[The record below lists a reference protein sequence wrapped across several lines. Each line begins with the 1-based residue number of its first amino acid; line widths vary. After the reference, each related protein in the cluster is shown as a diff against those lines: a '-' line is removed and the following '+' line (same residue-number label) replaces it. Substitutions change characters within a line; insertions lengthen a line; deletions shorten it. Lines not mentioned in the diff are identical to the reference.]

1 MQRRTRV
8 PSALAWLIALGL
20 ACSACSAGGV
30 ADQTNASGPPPPVA
44 ARTGYTPYVSATTAA
59 GTDGAGSPDT
69 YNLAFVTSAA
79 SGCTPLWG
87 GTTAATSEAV
97 AARVEALTAT
107 GAGIRVSFGGAA
119 GTEAALACDSAEEL
133 ADAYAE
139 VLDAV
144 GATKADFDIEGDAL
158 TDTASVTR
166 RNEALALLQEERD
179 LDVTYTL
186 PVMPGGLEDT
196 GTAVLEDAVD
206 QGVGLSAV
214 NIMAMNY
221 STSHSGDMGDYA
233 QEAAR
238 AAHDQ
243 LVDLLGLSRD
253 AAWKALHITVMIG
266 VNDVEG
272 ESFTLD
278 DAVSLRSFA
287 TRQGVG
293 ALSLWAAFR
302 DRECAA
308 DEDTSTAS
316 DSCSGVD
323 QDAGAFA
330 EALSG

>member
-8 PSALAWLIALGL
+8 SSALAGLIALGL
-20 ACSACSAGGV
+20 ACSACSTGGV
-30 ADQTNASGPPPPVA
+30 ADQAKGSELPPPA
-44 ARTGYTPYVSATTAA
+44 AVQTDYTPYVSATTAA
-59 GTDGAGSPDT
+59 DTDSAGSPDT
-69 YNLAFVTSAA
+69 YNLAFVTSDA
-79 SGCTPLWG
+79 SDCTLLWG
-87 GTTAATSEAV
+87 GTTAITSEAV
-97 AARVEALTAT
+97 AARVDKLTGT
-107 GAGIRVSFGGAA
+107 GADVRVSFGGAA

-133 ADAYAE
+133 ADAYAD

-166 RNEALALLQEERD
+166 RNEALALLQEKRD

-186 PVMPGGLEDT
+186 PVMPDGLEDT

-206 QGVGLSAV
+206 QGVEISAV

-233 QEAAR
+233 QDAAE

-243 LVDLLGLSRD
+243 VVDVLGLSQD
-253 AAWKALHITVMIG
+253 AAWKALHITAMIG
-266 VNDVEG
+266 VNDVAG
-272 ESFTLD
+272 ETFTLD
-278 DAVSLRSFA
+278 DAASLRSFA

-302 DRECAA
+302 DQECASDA
-308 DEDTSTAS
+308 DTTTAS
-316 DSCSGVD
+316 DTCSGVE
-323 QDAGAFA
+323 QEAGAFA

>member
-8 PSALAWLIALGL
+8 SSAVAGLIALGL
-20 ACSACSAGGV
+20 ACSACSTGGV
-30 ADQTNASGPPPPVA
+30 ADQTAGAAPPPPTA
-44 ARTGYTPYVSATTAA
+44 TRTGYTPYVSATTASD
-59 GTDGAGSPDT
+59 TDSAGSPDT
-69 YNLAFVTSAA
+69 YNLAFVTSGA
-79 SGCTPLWG
+79 SSCTPLWG
-87 GTTAATSEAV
+87 GTTAAADEAV
-97 AARVEALTAT
+97 AARVEALTGT
-107 GAGIRVSFGGAA
+107 GADVRVSFGGAA

-166 RNEALALLQEERD
+166 RNEALALLQEKRD

-186 PVMPGGLEDT
+186 PVMPEGLQAA
-196 GTAVLEDAVD
+196 GLFVVEDAVD
-206 QGVGLSAV
+206 QGVDVSAV

-233 QEAAR
+233 EQAAT

-243 LVDLLGLSRD
+243 LMDVLGLSQD

-266 VNDVEG
+266 VNDIEG
-272 ESFTLD
+272 ETFTLD
-278 DAVSLRSFA
+278 NAASLRTFA

-302 DRECAA
+302 DQECAT
-308 DEDTSTAS
+308 DEDTAGAS
-316 DSCSGVD
+316 DTCSGVG
-323 QDAGAFA
+323 QEAGAFA